1 MIRFDGKVAIV
12 TGAAAG
18 LGRAHALGLAARGA
32 KVLVADMADGA
43 GVVAEVEAAGGTAL
57 ATRTDVSD
65 EACVD
70 DMVATAMQAWGQVD
84 ILVNNAGLLRDKSFA
99 KMDMAD
105 WRKVIDVHL
114 TGSALCT
121 HALWPHFRE
130 RNYGRVVFTTSG
142 SGLYGNFGQANY
154 AAAKAGMVGLM
165 NTLALE
171 GARNDIRVNCLAPT
185 AATAM
190 TEGLLPADAAALLT
204 PESITPGLLWLVS
217 EEAPTRT
224 ILAAGGGVFSV
235 AQITETLGLNLAGGE
250 ITPEAIAEGAALLT
264 DPDGAEELP
273 DAFSQTRRFARQAAE
288 AQGLPLDWP
297 GTEKD

>member
-1 MIRFDGKVAIV
+1 MISFEGRVAIV

-32 KVLVADMADGA
+32 KVLVADMAEGA
-43 GVVAEVEAAGGTAL
+43 GVVSEIEAAGGTAL

-65 EACVD
+65 EASVG
-70 DMVATAMQAWGQVD
+70 DMVGTAMDAWGQVD

-105 WRKVIDVHL
+105 WRRVIDVHL

-130 RNYGRVVFTTSG
+130 RHYGRVVFTTSG

-154 AAAKAGMVGLM
+154 AAAKAGMIGLM
-165 NTLALE
+165 NTLHLE
-171 GARNDIRVNCLAPT
+171 GARNGIRVNCLAPT
-185 AATAM
+185 ASTAM

-217 EEAPTRT
+217 EDAPSRT
-224 ILAAGGGVFSV
+224 ILSAGGGVFAV
-235 AQITETLGLNLAGGE
+235 ARLTETLGLNLAGRE

-264 DPDGAEELP
+264 EPDGAAELP

-288 AQGLPLDWP
+288 ARGLPLDWK
-297 GTEKD
+297 E

>member
-1 MIRFDGKVAIV
+1 MIRFDGQVAIV
-12 TGAAAG
+12 TGGAAG
-18 LGRAHALGLAARGA
+18 LGRTHALGLAARGA

-43 GVVAEVEAAGGTAL
+43 GVVSEIEAAGGTAL

-65 EACVD
+65 EASVAE
-70 DMVATAMQAWGQVD
+70 MVAAAMSAWGHVD

-105 WRKVIDVHL
+105 WRRVIDVHL

-130 RNYGRVVFTTSG
+130 RQYGRVVFTTSG

-154 AAAKAGMVGLM
+154 AAAKAGMIGLM
-165 NTLALE
+165 NTLHLE
-171 GARNDIRVNCLAPT
+171 GARYGIRVNCLAPT

-190 TEGLLPADAAALLT
+190 TDGLLPEDAATLLT

-217 EEAPTRT
+217 PDAPSRT

-235 AQITETLGLNLAGGE
+235 ARITETLGLNLAGGE
-250 ITPEAIAEGAALLT
+250 ITPEAVAQSAALLT
-264 DPDGAEELP
+264 DPDGAEDLP
-273 DAFSQTRRFARQAAE
+273 DAFSQTRRFAAQAAE
-288 AQGLPLDWP
+288 ARGLPLDW
-297 GTEKD
+297 KV

>member
-1 MIRFDGKVAIV
+1 MIRFDGRVAIV
-12 TGAAAG
+12 TGGAAG

-43 GVVAEVEAAGGTAL
+43 PVLRAL
-57 ATRTDVSD
+57 GEIGADARAIRTDVSD
-65 EACVD
+65 EASVAE
-70 DMVATAMQAWGQVD
+70 MVATAMETWGQVD

-105 WRKVIDVHL
+105 WRRVIDVHL

-130 RNYGRVVFTTSG
+130 RGYGRVVFTTSG

-165 NTLALE
+165 NTLHLE
-171 GARNDIRVNCLAPT
+171 GARYGIRVNCLAPT

-190 TEGLLPADAAALLT
+190 TEGLLPEDAAALLT
-204 PESITPGLLWLVS
+204 PESITPGLIWLVS
-217 EEAPTRT
+217 DEAPSRM
-224 ILAAGGGVFSV
+224 ILAAGGGSFAVTRL
-235 AQITETLGLNLAGGE
+235 TETRGLTLSGGQ
-250 ITPEAIAEGAALLT
+250 ITPEALAEGAVRLA
-264 DPDGAEELP
+264 DPEGAEELP
-273 DAFSQTRRFARQAAE
+273 DAFSQTRRFARAA
-288 AQGLPLDWP
+288 AAVQGVPLDW
-297 GTEKD
+297 KDH

>member
-1 MIRFDGKVAIV
+1 MIRFDGQVAIV
-12 TGAAAG
+12 TGGAAG
-18 LGRAHALGLAARGA
+18 LGRSHALGLAARGA
-32 KVLVADMADGA
+32 RVLVADMAEGA
-43 GVVAEVEAAGGTAL
+43 GVVSEIEAAGGTAL

-65 EACVD
+65 EASVAE
-70 DMVATAMQAWGQVD
+70 MVAAAMSAWGHVD

-99 KMDMAD
+99 KMEISD
-105 WRKVIDVHL
+105 WRRVIDVHL

-130 RNYGRVVFTTSG
+130 RQYGRVVFTTSG

-165 NTLALE
+165 NTLHLE
-171 GARNDIRVNCLAPT
+171 GARYGIRVNCLAPT

-190 TEGLLPADAAALLT
+190 TDGLLPEDAAALLT

-217 EEAPTRT
+217 PDAPSRT

-235 AQITETLGLNLAGGE
+235 AQLTETLGLNLAGGE
-250 ITPEAIAEGAALLT
+250 ITPEAVAEGAALLT
-264 DPDGAEELP
+264 DPDGAEDLP
-273 DAFSQTRRFARQAAE
+273 DAFSQTRRFAAQAAE
-288 AQGLPLDWP
+288 ARGLPLDW
-297 GTEKD
+297 KV

>member
-1 MIRFDGKVAIV
+1 MIRFDGQVAIV
-12 TGAAAG
+12 TGGAAG
-18 LGRAHALGLAARGA
+18 LGRSHALGLAARGA

-43 GVVAEVEAAGGTAL
+43 GVVSEIEAAGGTAL

-65 EACVD
+65 EASVAE
-70 DMVATAMQAWGQVD
+70 MVAVAMSAWGQVD

-99 KMDMAD
+99 KMEISD
-105 WRKVIDVHL
+105 WRRVIDVHL

-130 RNYGRVVFTTSG
+130 RQYGRVVFTTSG

-154 AAAKAGMVGLM
+154 AAAKAGMIGLM
-165 NTLALE
+165 NTLHLE
-171 GARNDIRVNCLAPT
+171 GARYGIRVNCLAPT

-190 TEGLLPADAAALLT
+190 TDGLLPEDAAALLT

-217 EEAPTRT
+217 QDAPSRT

-235 AQITETLGLNLAGGE
+235 ARITETLGLNLAGGE
-250 ITPEAIAEGAALLT
+250 ITPEAVAQGAALLT
-264 DPDGAEELP
+264 DPDGAEDLP
-273 DAFSQTRRFARQAAE
+273 DAFSQTRRFAAQAAE
-288 AQGLPLDWP
+288 ARGLPLDW
-297 GTEKD
+297 KV